1 MKRVMGIDQGSSKC
15 GIAVVEDQQDGIRI
29 MFRGV
34 VPTDDIADR
43 VRAVH
48 EEFEPELIV
57 VGDGTRSKPIQA
69 LIREALPGRSMLIV
83 DERDTSIR
91 ARERY
96 WVENPRRWWRRFL
109 PSTLLTPPDP
119 VDDYV
124 AVIIAER
131 VLNAGD

>member
-1 MKRVMGIDQGSSKC
+1 MGVDPGSAKC
-15 GIAVVEDQQDGIRI
+15 GIAVVEDQEDGTKIL
-29 MFRGV
+29 FRGV
-34 VPTDDIADR
+34 FPTEALTEHLQRTDQ
-43 VRAVH
+43 
-48 EEFEPELIV
+48 EFEPELIV
-57 VGDGTRSKPIQA
+57 VGDGTRSKGTQQI
-69 LIREALPGRSMLIV
+69 IREALPGKSLLIV
-83 DERDTSIR
+83 DERDTSIH

-96 WVENPRRWWRRFL
+96 WIENPRRWWRRFL

>member
-1 MKRVMGIDQGSSKC
+1 MGVDPGSEKC
-15 GIAVVEDQQDGIRI
+15 GIAVVEDQVDGIKI
-29 MFRGV
+29 LFRGV
-34 VPTDDIADR
+34 FPTEALAEHLQR
-43 VRAVH
+43 TNQ
-48 EEFEPELIV
+48 EFAPELIV
-57 VGDGTRSKPIQA
+57 VGDGTKSKGTQQI
-69 LIREALPGRSMLIV
+69 IREALPGKSLLIV
-83 DERDTSIR
+83 DERDTSIH

-96 WVENPRRWWRRFL
+96 WIENPRRWWRRFL

>member
-1 MKRVMGIDQGSSKC
+1 MGVDPGSAKC
-15 GIAVVEDQQDGIRI
+15 GIAVVEEHVDGTKIL
-29 MFRGV
+29 FRGV
-34 VPTDDIADR
+34 VPT
-43 VRAVH
+43 
-48 EEFEPELIV
+48 EELPAHLVNTDNEFNPDLIV
-57 VGDGTRSKPIQA
+57 VGDGTRSKLIQKTV
-69 LIREALPGRSMLIV
+69 REALPGKSVLIV
-83 DERDTSIR
+83 DERDTSIH

-96 WVENPRRWWRRFL
+96 WIENPRRWWRRFL

>member
-1 MKRVMGIDQGSSKC
+1 MGIDPGSAKC
-15 GIAVVEDQQDGIRI
+15 GVAVVENQDEGTKIL
-29 MFRGV
+29 FRGV
-34 VPTDDIADR
+34 FPT
-43 VRAVH
+43 
-48 EEFEPELIV
+48 EELAERLQRTDVEFDPDLIV
-57 VGDGTRSKPIQA
+57 VGDGTRSKGVQQT
-69 LIREALPGRSMLIV
+69 IREALPGKSLLIV
-83 DERDTSIR
+83 DERDTSIH

-96 WVENPRRWWRRFL
+96 WIENPRRWWRRFL

>member
-1 MKRVMGIDQGSSKC
+1 MGVDPGSAKC
-15 GIAVVEDQQDGIRI
+15 GIAVVERQQTGHPRI
-29 MFRGV
+29 LFRSV
-34 VPTDDIADR
+34 VSTENIAEEIQS
-43 VRAVH
+43 VERAFNPDVV
-48 EEFEPELIV
+48 V

-69 LIREALPGRSMLIV
+69 AIREALPGKSMLIV

-96 WVENPRRWWRRFL
+96 WMENPRRWWRRFL

-131 VLNAGD
+131 VLNAGE

>member
-1 MKRVMGIDQGSSKC
+1 MGIDPGSAKC
-15 GIAVVEDQQDGIRI
+15 GVAVVESQEDGTTIL
-29 MFRGV
+29 FRGV
-34 VPTDDIADR
+34 FPTDALAEHLQRTDQ
-43 VRAVH
+43 
-48 EEFEPELIV
+48 EFEPELIV
-57 VGDGTRSKPIQA
+57 VGDGTRSKSTQQT
-69 LIREALPGRSMLIV
+69 IREALPGKSLLIV
-83 DERDTSIR
+83 DERDTSIH

-96 WVENPRRWWRRFL
+96 WIENPRRWWRRFL